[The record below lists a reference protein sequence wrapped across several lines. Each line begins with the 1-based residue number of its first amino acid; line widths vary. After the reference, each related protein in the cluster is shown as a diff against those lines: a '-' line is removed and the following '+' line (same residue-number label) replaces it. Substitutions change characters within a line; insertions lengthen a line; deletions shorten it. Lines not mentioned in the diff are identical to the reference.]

1 MPSKSVR
8 HTRPRGPATPAQTT
22 LADVL
27 HALST
32 NTGASETRLRDLR
45 SSVNRVALLLGD
57 DPARLPL
64 DLPATSIK
72 LAAITPA
79 AFGLSPKTFSNIRT
93 NFMAAV
99 EASGLRP
106 VRRSTRTPLSRRW
119 KKLFAKLSAR
129 REHIGLSRL
138 ARHATGNGIEPEE
151 INGAAIEAFI
161 TEVRN
166 RTLHRKP
173 NDLHRRV
180 ALIWNEVAQ
189 RSELGLQS
197 VDVPSFRSPPKR
209 IDWNLLPKTFRND
222 RHKYLTWC
230 AGDPLAADARSRA
243 LAPRT
248 IKLRRDQIH
257 AATTALVESGVA
269 PNEITSLADLT
280 SRENFIRILRRRREM
295 VGGRENVFN
304 RDLAR
309 ALVEIARQWV
319 EVDAATLA
327 ELRRLSS
334 KLPTPLE
341 GLAERNKRAL
351 RQFDDP
357 AILRRLYKFPGR
369 LWAEA
374 KRDAKPNFR
383 TLVKAQ
389 AALAV
394 GILSFMPIRLQNLT
408 SLTFGV
414 HLFMR
419 EGSGATSSLEFPAAE
434 VKNQREVAFDIPPHL
449 ARMLIEY
456 RNRIAPKIIGRR
468 PDKLFVKADGTSKNQ
483 WSVAWLIRTYLKRRA
498 GIILSS
504 HQFRHLSA
512 LVVLDAEP
520 GNFETVRQLLGHAS
534 LRATVSAYTGISTR
548 RAARHHQRLVE
559 KALAPEKL
567 IGRRKNKQPDDAGGY
582 FS

>member
-1 MPSKSVR
+1 
-8 HTRPRGPATPAQTT
+8 
-22 LADVL
+22 
-27 HALST
+27 
-32 NTGASETRLRDLR
+32 
-45 SSVNRVALLLGD
+45 
-57 DPARLPL
+57 
-64 DLPATSIK
+64 
-72 LAAITPA
+72 
-79 AFGLSPKTFSNIRT
+79 
-93 NFMAAV
+93 
-99 EASGLRP
+99 
-106 VRRSTRTPLSRRW
+106 
-119 KKLFAKLSAR
+119 
-129 REHIGLSRL
+129 
-138 ARHATGNGIEPEE
+138 
-151 INGAAIEAFI
+151 
-161 TEVRN
+161 
-166 RTLHRKP
+166 
-173 NDLHRRV
+173 
-180 ALIWNEVAQ
+180 
-189 RSELGLQS
+189 
-197 VDVPSFRSPPKR
+197 
-209 IDWNLLPKTFRND
+209 
-222 RHKYLTWC
+222 
-230 AGDPLAADARSRA
+230 
-243 LAPRT
+243 
-248 IKLRRDQIH
+248 
-257 AATTALVESGVA
+257 
-269 PNEITSLADLT
+269 LADLT
-280 SRENFIRILRRRREM
+280 SRENFTRILRRRREM

-357 AILRRLYKFPGR
+357 AILRRLYNFPGR
-369 LWAEA
+369 LWAEV
-374 KRDAKPNFR
+374 KRDTKPNFR

-394 GILSFMPIRLQNLT
+394 GILSFMPIRLQNLS
-408 SLTFGV
+408 SLTFDV

-419 EGSGATSSLEFPAAE
+419 EGSGATSSLEFPAGE

-468 PDKLFVKADGTSKNQ
+468 PDKLFVKANGTSKNQ
-483 WSVAWLIRTYLKRRA
+483 WSVAWLIRTYLKRQA

-559 KALAPEKL
+559 KALGPKKL
-567 IGRRKNKQPDDAGGY
+567 IARRKNKQPDDAGGY